1 MSLLLFY
8 YGLVLVVNSIF
19 TIYAFR
25 QAIKYSVQRMY
36 ADRKTDFNGYWLAK
50 NMTRTWERAY
60 LRSFWML
67 ILLLVGGAVTYLFLL
82 LA

>member
-1 MSLLLFY
+1 MSLLLF

-60 LRSFWML
+60 LRSFWTLMV
-67 ILLLVGGAVTYLFLL
+67 LLASGAAAAIFLL
-82 LA
+82 AF